1 MRFSRC
7 LLAAALIAGCQ
18 SNQNDVPLAPAA
30 STATLPAQTYEA
42 PPPSVMPPAV
52 AESAAVKMDL
62 SDAEIAAIADT
73 ASRIEIDQAK
83 IAKQQ
88 SKNPDV
94 RAFADM
100 MIKDHQKA
108 MSDGKALMQKLDM
121 APAENDATSEMLA
134 DNVTTIARLQGLNGA
149 DFDRFYVNS
158 QIDAH
163 QKVLDDLDQTLIPG
177 ADNTQLKGLLESA
190 RPMVADHLAAAQ
202 ALAKQLAT
210 PMPNEQK

>member
-18 SNQNDVPLAPAA
+18 SNPNDVPLAPAA

-52 AESAAVKMDL
+52 AESAAVKTAL
-62 SDAEIAAIADT
+62 SDAEIAAIAGT
-73 ASRIEIDQAK
+73 ANQIEIDQAK
-83 IAKQQ
+83 IAKAQ
-88 SKNPDV
+88 SKNKDV
-94 RAFADM
+94 QAFAAM

-108 MSDGKALMQKLDM
+108 GSDAKALLQKIDIK
-121 APAENDATSEMLA
+121 PEDSDATSEMLA
-134 DNVTTIARLQGLNGA
+134 DNVTTSTRLSGLTGP
-149 DFDRFYVNS
+149 DFDRFYVNT
-158 QIDAH
+158 QIDEH
-163 QKVLDDLDQTLIPG
+163 QKVLDDLDQMLIPG
-177 ADNTQLKGLLESA
+177 AENAQLKSMLESI
-190 RPMVADHLAAAQ
+190 RPVVADHLAAAQ

>member
-1 MRFSRC
+1 MRLSRC

-42 PPPSVMPPAV
+42 PPPAPVTPPAPV
-52 AESAAVKMDL
+52 AEAAKTEL
-62 SDAEIAAIADT
+62 SDAEIAAIAST
-73 ASRIEIDQAK
+73 ASQIEIDQAK

-88 SKNPDV
+88 SKNKDV
-94 RAFADM
+94 QAFAAM
-100 MIKDHQKA
+100 MIKDHQKMLA
-108 MSDGKALMQKLDM
+108 DGKALLQKLDI
-121 APAENDATSEMLA
+121 APEENDATSEMLA
-134 DNVTTIARLQGLNGA
+134 ESVTTSARLEGLKGA

-163 QKVLDDLDQTLIPG
+163 QKVLDDLDQMLIPG
-177 ADNTQLKGLLESA
+177 ADNAQLKSQLESA

-202 ALAKQLAT
+202 TLAKQLAT
-210 PMPNEQK
+210 PMPAEK